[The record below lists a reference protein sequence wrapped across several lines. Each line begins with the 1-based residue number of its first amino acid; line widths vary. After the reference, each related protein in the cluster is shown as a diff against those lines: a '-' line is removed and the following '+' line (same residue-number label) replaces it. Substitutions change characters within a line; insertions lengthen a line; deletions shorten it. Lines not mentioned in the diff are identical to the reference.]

1 MTKAHFCGV
10 LLFLF
15 FGVKSS
21 AQSQGLL
28 LVVKGADQYPT
39 TLAYDIL
46 DADGNRIIA
55 GFAPLTDANTPVWVP
70 VVLPP
75 TFGVV
80 IYEDVNGNKE
90 LDMGFFGQPT
100 ELYGFSNDAWK
111 FLGRPENGELLLEKK
126 SAVMRLELQ
135 LKSVMDY

>member
-1 MTKAHFCGV
+1 MTKAHFFGA
-10 LLFLF
+10 LFFLF
-15 FGVKSS
+15 VGGQLS
-21 AQSQGLL
+21 AQSQGLQ

-46 DADGNRIIA
+46 DADGNRIVA
-55 GFAPLTDANTPVWVP
+55 GFAPLNDANTPVWVP
-70 VVLPP
+70 VDLPQ

-80 IYEDVNGNKE
+80 IYEDANGNEE
-90 LDMGFFGQPT
+90 LDMGIFGQPT
-100 ELYGFSNDAWK
+100 ELYGFSNGAWK
-111 FLGRPENGELLLEKK
+111 FLGRPEHEELLLQKK